1 MNDEDLAYQN
11 AVRNLTSPFTQD
23 SWNPIDWNWGYG
35 WNQTKDFGNWLLGDK
50 DFSPLNTG
58 ISLFNALAKYKDN
71 ERNYGLNLQALADQK
86 AQNIFNAT
94 QNSLSAVA
102 NASMNLDSLAGFN
115 KLAAQ
120 DRAKAIMPS
129 LQAMGD
135 SLASLGADTAAF
147 NNAMSPIKDL
157 TNFKV

>member
-71 ERNYGLNLQALADQK
+71 VEELNTAFTEQEYELC
-86 AQNIFNAT
+86 NVIFKEVSKKWN
-94 QNSLSAVA
+94 
-102 NASMNLDSLAGFN
+102 
-115 KLAAQ
+115 
-120 DRAKAIMPS
+120 
-129 LQAMGD
+129 
-135 SLASLGADTAAF
+135 
-147 NNAMSPIKDL
+147 
-157 TNFKV
+157 